1 MKDLD
6 SLVMVYRMA
15 SANQDRR
22 LPEEMEALGA
32 MRRYIEANFPLRA
45 RTILW
50 DIDLHAEPT
59 RGHK

>member
-6 SLVMVYRMA
+6 ALVMVYRMA
-15 SANQDRR
+15 SAYSH
-22 LPEEMEALGA
+22 LPEEKEALDA
-32 MRRYIEANFPLRA
+32 VRRYIEANFPLRA

-50 DIDLHAEPT
+50 DIDLHAGPA